1 MTRTP
6 TRYTNGRY
14 RPKSWWLRKDA
25 RNWMTVVLIV
35 LSLVMGG
42 IPHV

>member
-14 RPKSWWLRKDA
+14 KARSWWLRKDA
-25 RNWMTVVLIV
+25 RNWMTVVLMV
-35 LSLVMGG
+35 AALLAGG
-42 IPHV
+42 LPW